1 MVGRMSEQ
9 GSIAGYPLVR
19 ALRSDAGREV
29 WVGADAS
36 GAGVEVHRARAGGDA
51 TLAWEA
57 EAVLRCGHPQLVP
70 VLDVATDGGA
80 VLVRPLLPN
89 HLADWLV
96 QRAGP
101 EPGEAVTV
109 LAPVAQALGSLH
121 DGGAAVGGFVAAD
134 VRIDA
139 DGMPLLLATGAAVE
153 TDRVTEAWRTAS
165 SRVAAD
171 VASWRLLA
179 EATLEAC
186 GAALPPSA
194 EAALQEARLAEAG
207 EALLETWAALPL
219 QLGVAGSAAAG
230 ADGLRGLQAGRRGLA
245 RRPRE
250 RAAGLDALWARIAL
264 LAERLPIARAVELR
278 GRLGDARPALR
289 RVRPRFWV
297 VAGAG
302 AVALVTAAVLLGQSA
317 PASTSAVD
325 ATPLPTTPADTRAP
339 TSPAAGPA
347 PASPGDAPTPTGAPV
362 SNAAPAD
369 DGAAAGE
376 RTAPEDV
383 LVAAT
388 ALLAE
393 REACLDAGDA
403 ACLVALHESSSPL
416 LVAAEPWRMPQDGSL
431 ELVQR
436 LGDAWL
442 LRVVSEREPASVL
455 LMSTEAGWSVRDA
468 WSDQTS
474 N

>member
-1 MVGRMSEQ
+1 MSEQ
-9 GSIAGYPLVR
+9 GLIAGYPLVR
-19 ALRSDAGREV
+19 ALRSDADRDV

-51 TLAWEA
+51 RLAREA
-57 EAVLRCGHPQLVP
+57 EAVLRCAHPQLVP

-89 HLADWLV
+89 DLADWLV

-153 TDRVTEAWRTAS
+153 TDHATEAWRSAS
-165 SRVAAD
+165 ARVAAD
-171 VASWRLLA
+171 VASWRQLA
-179 EATLEAC
+179 VATLEAC

-194 EAALQEARLAEAG
+194 AAALQEARLADAG
-207 EALLETWAALPL
+207 EALLATWAALPL
-219 QLGVAGSAAAG
+219 QLGVAESGTAG
-230 ADGLRGLQAGRRGLA
+230 AEGLRAGGAGRRLA

-250 RAAGLDALWARIAL
+250 RAAGLEAVWARLAL
-264 LAERLPIARAVELR
+264 LAERLPLARVGDLRNRLAGAV
-278 GRLGDARPALR
+278 PALR
-289 RVRPRFWV
+289 RVRPRFWA
-297 VAGAG
+297 VAGVG
-302 AVALVTAAVLLGQSA
+302 VVALVTAAVLLGQSA

-347 PASPGDAPTPTGAPV
+347 PATPGDAPTPTGAPV

-442 LRVVSEREPASVL
+442 LRVVSEHEPASVL